1 MSIRNIL
8 QQSIAA
14 AMAELDTE
22 LQPGS
27 IHLERPLRIEHGDWS
42 SNVALVHAKHLQKS
56 PREVA
61 QVVCENIRRQGA
73 EHLESVDVA
82 GPGFVNFHL
91 NAGWLHDVLAE
102 VIDQGESG
110 YGRMDLGHGERVNLE
125 FVSANPTGPIHVGNG
140 WWGAYGDSLAR
151 VMERCGYSVQREYY
165 VNDTGKQIQMLGES
179 LLARKRGEEP
189 PEGGYKGA
197 YVEKLAEEYGGS
209 QDAMEAG
216 KWATEGIL
224 LEIKRTLASI
234 GIHYDEWYSQASV
247 EESGALNETIE
258 LLRDKGLIEE
268 REGATWFLSTSLGDS
283 RDRVLIRSDG
293 TPTYLGGDLAYHRN
307 KLDIRGFE
315 HVIDIFGADHQ
326 GQVASLRSGI
336 EALGIDP
343 DRLEILI
350 GQMVS
355 LVEGGQAGKM
365 SKRSGKFVPLD
376 DLVSDI
382 GPDATRLLALMGSL
396 DQASALDLDLVRS
409 QSMENPVYYI
419 QYAYARIQS
428 LGRVQA
434 MRSIE
439 RIPIERTDFSLLTHP
454 REMEILRALEI
465 MPDTVAEACEERA
478 PHKLT
483 TWVRRLAAAFH
494 GFYHDC
500 PVLPLAAHSDSVAD
514 AEISTDS
521 AMLLNARLWLVE
533 GCRIG
538 AAVALSLLGV
548 SAPDRM

>member
-1 MSIRNIL
+1 MADL
-8 QQSIAA
+8 G
-14 AMAELDTE
+14 AELQ
-22 LQPGS
+22 LGS

-42 SNVALVHAKHLQKS
+42 SNVALASAKHLGKS

-61 QVVCENIRRQGA
+61 QHVCEGIVQRGV
-73 EHLESVDVA
+73 EHLESVEVA

-91 NAGWLHDVLAE
+91 NIGWLHDVLLE
-102 VIDQGESG
+102 VIAQGEDG
-110 YGRMDLGHGERVNLE
+110 YGRLDLGHGERVNLE

-151 VMERCGYSVQREYY
+151 VMERCGYSVHREYY
-165 VNDTGKQIQMLGES
+165 VNDTGRQVQLLGES
-179 LLARKRGEEP
+179 LLARKRGEEV
-189 PEGGYKGA
+189 PESGYRGA
-197 YVEKLAEEYGGS
+197 YVERLAEEYEGP
-209 QDAMEAG
+209 QDATVAG

-224 LEIKRTLASI
+224 AEIERALSSV

-247 EESGALNETIE
+247 EESGFLYETID
-258 LLRDKGLIEE
+258 LLRGQGLVED
-268 REGATWFLSTSLGDS
+268 RDGATWFLSSGLGDT
-283 RDRVLIRSDG
+283 RDRVLVKDDG
-293 TPTYLGGDLAYHRN
+293 TPTYLAGDLAYHRN
-307 KLDIRGFE
+307 KLEVRGFDRA
-315 HVIDIFGADHQ
+315 VDIFGADHQ
-326 GQVASLRSGI
+326 GQVPSLKAGI
-336 EALGIDP
+336 TALGMDP

-365 SKRSGKFVPLD
+365 SKRSGNFVPLD
-376 DLVSDI
+376 DLVADI

-396 DQASALDLDLVRS
+396 DQASTLDLDIVRS

-434 MRSIE
+434 ERSIE
-439 RIPIERTDFSLLTHP
+439 RIPIEKTDLNLLAHP
-454 REMEILRALEI
+454 REMEILRALEV
-465 MPDTVAEACEERA
+465 MPDIVAEACEERA

-500 PVLPLAAHSDSVAD
+500 PVLPLAASSED
-514 AEISTDS
+514 AI
-521 AMLLNARLWLVE
+521 LLNARLWLVE

-538 AAVALSLLGV
+538 MATALSLLGV

>member
-1 MSIRNIL
+1 MPIRYIL
-8 QQSIAA
+8 QQSIAT
-14 AMAELDTE
+14 AMAELDAE

-42 SNVALVHAKHLQKS
+42 TNVCLANAKHMQKS
-56 PREVA
+56 PREIA
-61 QVVCENIRRQGA
+61 QAVCENIRRQRV
-73 EHLESVDVA
+73 EHLESVEVA

-91 NAGWLHDVLAE
+91 DAGWLHDVLAE
-102 VIDQGESG
+102 VVDQGESG

-179 LLARKRGEEP
+179 LLARKSGEEP

-197 YVEKLAEEYGGS
+197 YVEKLAEEYEGP
-209 QDAMEAG
+209 QDAMVAG

-224 LEIKRTLASI
+224 LEIKRTLASV

-247 EESGALNETIE
+247 EESGALHETIE

-268 REGATWFLSTSLGDS
+268 REGATWFLSTTFGDS

-307 KLDIRGFE
+307 KLDIRGFD

-336 EALGIDP
+336 EALGMDP

-396 DQASALDLDLVRS
+396 DQAFTLDLDLVRS

-428 LGRVQA
+428 LGRMQA
-434 MRSIE
+434 TRSIE
-439 RIPIERTDFSLLTHP
+439 RIPIERTDLSLLTHP
-454 REMEILRALEI
+454 RELEILRVLEI
-465 MPDTVAEACEERA
+465 MPDTVTEACLERA

-500 PVLPLAAHSDSVAD
+500 PVLPLAARSED
-514 AEISTDS
+514 

-538 AAVALSLLGV
+538 SAVALSLLGV

>member
-1 MSIRNIL
+1 MADL
-8 QQSIAA
+8 G
-14 AMAELDTE
+14 AEL
-22 LQPGS
+22 LPGS

-42 SNVALVHAKHLQKS
+42 SNIALASAKHLRKS

-61 QVVCENIRRQGA
+61 QCVCESIAQRGV
-73 EHLESVDVA
+73 EHLESVEVA

-91 NAGWLHDVLAE
+91 DTGWLHDVLLE
-102 VIDQGESG
+102 VIAKGEDG
-110 YGRMDLGHGERVNLE
+110 YGRLDLGHGEKVNLE

-151 VMERCGYSVQREYY
+151 VMERCGYSVHREYY
-165 VNDTGKQIQMLGES
+165 VNDTGRQVQLLGES
-179 LLARKRGEEP
+179 LLARKRGEEV
-189 PEGGYKGA
+189 PEGGYRGA
-197 YVEKLAEEYGGS
+197 YVEKLAEEYDGP
-209 QDAMEAG
+209 QDAMAAG
-216 KWATEGIL
+216 KWATDGIL
-224 LEIKRTLASI
+224 AEIERTLSI
-234 GIHYDEWYSQASV
+234 VGIHYDEWYSQASV
-247 EESGALNETIE
+247 EESGFLYETIE
-258 LLRDKGLIEE
+258 VLRGQGLVEE
-268 REGATWFLSTSLGDS
+268 RDGATWFLASNLGDT
-283 RDRVLIRSDG
+283 RDRVLIKDDG
-293 TPTYLGGDLAYHRN
+293 TPTYLAGDLAYHRN
-307 KLDIRGFE
+307 KLDVRGFDRA
-315 HVIDIFGADHQ
+315 VDIFGADHQ
-326 GQVASLRSGI
+326 GQVPSLKAGI
-336 EALGIDP
+336 TALGIDP

-355 LVEGGQAGKM
+355 LVDGGQAGKM
-365 SKRSGKFVPLD
+365 SKRSGNFVPLD
-376 DLVSDI
+376 DLVADI

-396 DQASALDLDLVRS
+396 DQASTLDLDIVRS

-434 MRSIE
+434 GRSIE
-439 RIPIERTDFSLLTHP
+439 RIPIEKTDLSLLAHP
-454 REMEILRALEI
+454 REMEILRALEV
-465 MPDTVAEACEERA
+465 MPDIVAEACEERA

-500 PVLPLAAHSDSVAD
+500 PVLPLAANSED
-514 AEISTDS
+514 

-538 AAVALSLLGV
+538 MATALSLLGV